1 MWSENLQSKEF
12 QFPHYGKTLYYL
24 QVYVINVFMIFFT
37 HLIILQAYATAAVV
51 GDCRT
56 TKMTVIVCNE
66 LAILQ
71 NFEMVALKTWNR
83 SATMVIKWQYDG
95 FSLQSVYIH

>member
-1 MWSENLQSKEF
+1 MF
-12 QFPHYGKTLYYL
+12 
-24 QVYVINVFMIFFT
+24 FMTFFFT
-37 HLIILQAYATAAVV
+37 HLIILQTYATAAVV

-56 TKMTVIVCNE
+56 TTVTVIVCNE

-95 FSLQSVYIH
+95 FSLQSVCTH

>member
-12 QFPHYGKTLYYL
+12 VSTLYYL
-24 QVYVINVFMIFFT
+24 QVYVINVFYDFFFT
-37 HLIILQAYATAAVV
+37 HLIILQTYATAAVV

-56 TKMTVIVCNE
+56 TKMTVCNE

-95 FSLQSVYIH
+95 FSLQSVCTH